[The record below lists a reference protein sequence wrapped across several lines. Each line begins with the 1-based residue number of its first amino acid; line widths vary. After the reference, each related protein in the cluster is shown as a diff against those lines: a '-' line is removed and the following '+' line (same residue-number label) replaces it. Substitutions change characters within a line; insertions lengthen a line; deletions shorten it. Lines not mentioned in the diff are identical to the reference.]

1 MRISDWSSDVCS
13 SDLDIRPD
21 IGIRRL
27 PRGVRILRTWKHDHF
42 VVGEILAIRP
52 SKEGG
57 RQMNGFRIHSCQ
69 NERCHPTLDVRI
81 EYRDIPAGLRR
92 AVKTGHECEWVG
104 EQQRYL
110 RVGAG
115 RLDGYPAARGGKR
128 GV

>member
-1 MRISDWSSDVCS
+1 MIRRPPRSTRTDTLFPYTTLFRSRFQV
-13 SDLDIRPD
+13 DLQGPHDIRPD

-52 SKEGG
+52 SKQGV

-81 EYRDIPAGLRR
+81 EYRCIPDGLRR
-92 AVKTGHECEWVG
+92 AVKTGYECEWVG
-104 EQQRYL
+104 E
-110 RVGAG
+110 
-115 RLDGYPAARGGKR
+115 
-128 GV
+128 